1 MATQLSGAQHLERT
15 RDLLE
20 KLTGEVERNTEILR
34 RSQQREL
41 KLLQAE
47 DLAALFRTMLVSL
60 ARSYRLDALTVVIC
74 DPDHE
79 VRQLLAASGAAEQEF
94 AGLSFVDTL
103 AGLAPQYSTLASPW
117 LGPYSRSD
125 HGQILSHHRA
135 LKSVALIPF
144 RHGGR
149 LFGSMN
155 FGSRDASRFTAR
167 HATDFLAHLGA
178 IASIALENAV
188 NRARLTRS
196 GFTDPLTGWHN
207 RRSLQIR
214 IAEELARARRQNSP
228 MSCLMLD
235 VDHFKKANDRYG
247 HQAGDQ
253 ILREIAR
260 RVDVKVRATDVTAR
274 YGGEEF
280 TILLPDTN
288 VDSAALLAERV
299 RAAIASTPFDLG
311 DGERTQV
318 TVSIGIA
325 GASPERLATD
335 LPAYAQSLIA
345 RADDALYRAKSEG
358 RDRVALSADEQ

>member
-41 KLLQAE
+41 KLLQSE
-47 DLAALFRTMLVSL
+47 DLGALFRTILVSL
-60 ARSYRLDALTVVIC
+60 ARSYRLDAMTVVMC

-79 VRQLLAASGAAEQEF
+79 VRQLLVASGSAVQEF
-94 AGLSFVDTL
+94 PGLSFVDSL
-103 AGLAPQYSTLASPW
+103 AGLAPQYAALELPW
-117 LGPYSRSD
+117 LGPYSRDD
-125 HGQILSHHRA
+125 HGQIMSQHRA
-135 LKSVALIPF
+135 LRSVALIPF
-144 RHGGR
+144 RRNGK

-178 IASIALENAV
+178 IASFALENAV
-188 NRARLTRS
+188 NQARLTRS
-196 GFTDPLTGWHN
+196 GFTDVLTGWHN
-207 RRSLQIR
+207 RRSLEIR

-228 MSCLMLD
+228 LSCLMLD
-235 VDHFKKANDRYG
+235 IDHFKKANDQYG

-253 ILREIAR
+253 ILRELTR
-260 RVDVKVRATDVTAR
+260 RVDAKVRATDVTAR

-280 TILLPDTN
+280 TILLPDTD

-299 RAAIASTPFDLG
+299 RSAVASTPFDLG
-311 DGERTQV
+311 DGQHLKV

-325 GASPERLATD
+325 GASPERLAID
-335 LPAYAQSLIA
+335 LATYAQSLIA

-358 RDRVALSADEQ
+358 RDRVALSSDDE